1 MTWQC
6 RCYLSLLGQFI
17 PLHHYLQYTPPL
29 HYLLHSLL
37 LPSRPRSLP
46 STICISTLLTPTRRW
61 LIANGQRQEAID
73 ILCKLRGDLSPEDP
87 VIASEVEQLDA
98 IVEATHHKRNDLANI
113 VLGGRFSGKLHLGRR
128 AVLGFA
134 LQWIQQWTGILA
146 IVGWAG
152 VLFELAGFD
161 PYKALWL
168 AGLAN
173 TFGVPGTAAAA
184 FVIDRMGRVKS
195 LITSFIIQGVCLFLV
210 GALIKTSQDHAISDP
225 ELSQR
230 LGTAAA
236 SFVFIYVW

>member
-1 MTWQC
+1 MHAP
-6 RCYLSLLGQFI
+6 RCWLGSWN
-17 PLHHYLQYTPPL
+17 YK
-29 HYLLHSLL
+29 
-37 LPSRPRSLP
+37 RGANG
-46 STICISTLLTPTRRW
+46 CRW
-61 LIANGQRQEAID
+61 LIANGQREQAID
-73 ILCKLRGDLSPEDP
+73 ILCRLRGDLSRNDP
-87 VIASEVEQLDA
+87 IIAAEVEQLDA

-146 IVGWAG
+146 IVGWAS

-161 PYKALWL
+161 SYKALWL

-195 LITSFIIQGVCLFLV
+195 LITSFAIQAVCLFLV
-210 GALIKTSQDHAISDP
+210 AALIKTSQDNATSDP